1 MRTGRS
7 KQIVILGGSF
17 AGLTAAYHLQRALGD
32 RHHITVIDKN
42 DRFVFI
48 PSLIWVP
55 FGWRTPEQMSF
66 PLRPSLERRGI
77 EFLQTT
83 VERIDAEQQFV
94 DICAKQSE
102 AARRIPYDFLLIAT
116 GPHVDF
122 AAVEGLGPHGGYTQS
137 ICTAEHA
144 VAAGRAWLQ
153 FLKDPGPVLVGATQ
167 GASCFGA
174 AYEFAF
180 NLEYALRKT
189 GIREKVP
196 VTFVTAEP
204 FAGHFGIGG
213 LKWAQGMTEWF
224 FRHTG
229 IDWVVDAVLEKVSP
243 GQVWLHQ
250 GHRHRAA
257 STNESVEDLSGKSL
271 PFKYAMIIPPF
282 LGAEAVRRS
291 CLGND
296 KGFIVTD
303 EYFRHVRH
311 PNVFA
316 AGVSVAVAPPA
327 PCPAGCAVPKTGYIS
342 EVMAKYAAMNIAA
355 TIEGKPLR
363 PKPATAIDAKCVLD
377 AGNQGIVMYTDR
389 VYAPQQRKWQVL
401 IPGPWAHWT
410 KVLFEKY
417 FLYKMC
423 TGRVN
428 WP

>member
-1 MRTGRS
+1 MKGETMDVNNKKS
-7 KQIVILGGSF
+7 IVILGGSF
-17 AGLTAAYHLQRALGD
+17 AGLTAAYELKQQLHD
-32 RHHITVIDKN
+32 RHQITVIDKN

-204 FAGHFGIGG
+204 FAGHFGIGV

-229 IDWVVDAVLEKVSP
+229 I
-243 GQVWLHQ
+243 
-250 GHRHRAA
+250 
-257 STNESVEDLSGKSL
+257 
-271 PFKYAMIIPPF
+271 
-282 LGAEAVRRS
+282 
-291 CLGND
+291 
-296 KGFIVTD
+296 
-303 EYFRHVRH
+303 
-311 PNVFA
+311 
-316 AGVSVAVAPPA
+316 
-327 PCPAGCAVPKTGYIS
+327 
-342 EVMAKYAAMNIAA
+342 
-355 TIEGKPLR
+355 
-363 PKPATAIDAKCVLD
+363 
-377 AGNQGIVMYTDR
+377 
-389 VYAPQQRKWQVL
+389 
-401 IPGPWAHWT
+401 
-410 KVLFEKY
+410 
-417 FLYKMC
+417 
-423 TGRVN
+423 
-428 WP
+428 